1 MADIVK
7 VNIDIL
13 MISESKLDDSFLDS
27 QFFIEG
33 FGEPFRLDRSRN
45 GGGIMLFIQSDIPA

>member
-1 MADIVK
+1 
-7 VNIDIL
+7 

-33 FGEPFRLDRSRN
+33 FGEPFRLDRNGN